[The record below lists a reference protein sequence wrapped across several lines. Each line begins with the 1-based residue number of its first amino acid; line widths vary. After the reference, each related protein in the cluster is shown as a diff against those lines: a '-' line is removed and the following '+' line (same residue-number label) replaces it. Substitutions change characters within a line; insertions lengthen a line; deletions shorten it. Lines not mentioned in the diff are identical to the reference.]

1 MYDAIVVG
9 AGPAGSSAAR
19 RCAQLGLSTLL
30 IDRAVFP
37 RDKQCG
43 GGLSEQAISYLD
55 FELPREIIERD
66 IYGSRVHFGDSCI
79 EVRKPYRIAV
89 TVSRTDFDFFLLRK
103 AGEMG
108 VNILEGKRVSALNLG
123 NGYVEVIVDKDKYP
137 GRVVI
142 GADGFNSVIARYVRR
157 KHSKEEYGVCMESKI
172 SADDTTIDLYVH
184 NAIDIHFNIAYGGYG
199 WVFPHRGYFSVGVG
213 GLASRFSNP
222 KAVMHNFL
230 SATGFPSNVKM
241 KGFPIPVGG
250 VHRNIVADCL
260 ILTGDAAGFV
270 DTFYGEG
277 IAFAIRSGQL
287 AAEVVA
293 TALRNGNCSAQGL
306 KSYDIRCKQEFE
318 RDLRYSLYFSRL
330 MHRFPK
336 VFLRLMA
343 SEADVLDRYLEVP
356 ARRRSY
362 RSYLRW
368 LLPRV
373 PFFLAKLIVK

>member
-19 RCAQLGLSTLL
+19 RCAQLSLSALL
-30 IDRAVFP
+30 IDKAVFP
-37 RDKQCG
+37 RDKVCG

-55 FELPREIIERD
+55 FELPQEIVERD
-66 IYGSRVHFGDSCI
+66 VYGSRVHFGDSCI
-79 EVRKPYRIAV
+79 EVRKPYRIAI
-89 TVSRTDFDFFLLRK
+89 TVSRTDFDHFLLKK
-103 AGEMG
+103 ADDVG
-108 VNILEGKRVSALNLG
+108 VHILEGRRVSGLNPG
-123 NGYVEVIVDKDKYP
+123 KGYIEVIVGKDKYA

-142 GADGFNSVIARYVRR
+142 GADGFNSVVARYVRR
-157 KHSKEEYGVCMESKI
+157 KHSKEEYGVCVESKI
-172 SADDTTIDLYVH
+172 AAHDTIIDKYVH
-184 NAIDIHFNIAYGGYG
+184 NAVDIHFNIAHGGYG

-230 SATGFPSNVKM
+230 AATGFPPDVKM
-241 KGFPIPVGG
+241 KGCPIPVGG
-250 VHRNIVADCL
+250 IHRNIVANRL
-260 ILTGDAAGFV
+260 LLAGDAAGFV

-277 IAFAIRSGQL
+277 LAFAICSGQL

-318 RDLRYSLYFSRL
+318 MDLRYSLYFSRL

-343 SEADVLDRYLEVP
+343 SEAEVLDRYLEVP

-362 RSYLRW
+362 RSYLGW

-373 PFFLAKLIVK
+373 PFLLAKQWVK